1 MTMLV
6 AYLTV
11 GVGLLVL
18 AAVVLVVLTRLRRF
32 SRAADRLRGDLARGA
47 EALPSVSSRGHR

>member
-1 MTMLV
+1 MLV

-11 GVGLLVL
+11 GVGVLVL

-32 SRAADRLRGDLARGA
+32 SRAADRLRVELTHGA
-47 EALPSVSSRGHR
+47 EALPSVSSRRHR

>member
-1 MTMLV
+1 MLV